1 MIADSGQSEKAN
13 TGIARHTLDA
23 GFGLPPNQKKYK
35 GTRITSWPNCAA

>member
-13 TGIARHTLDA
+13 PGIARHTLDA
-23 GFGLPPNQKKYK
+23 GFGLPPNQGMYK